1 MDSNLILGIVIVLI
15 LFLLILHFA
24 NKSVSESPKNTDNKV
39 GDGVKKDST
48 AAEKWVKSGGDMT
61 EMLKEL
67 AEEAETKDMSEKE
80 KEEINKKDFGK
91 LTKTQIKDR
100 QVYGAIRAYSEL
112 MKMDGEM
119 HPNEVMLLMKFSK
132 DEQKK
137 LSTDYSQDSEE
148 FKFVW
153 AKEENVFTC
162 LKTYNKRQIKTFFD
176 NLFAMAAIDGNIAEA
191 EFSFIYTLYTNITG
205 IKVEDAKK
213 EVFAMFKIFKT
224 KNNL

>member
-1 MDSNLILGIVIVLI
+1 MDSNLIIGVVIVLI
-15 LFLLILHFA
+15 LFFIILYFA
-24 NKSVSESPKNTDNKV
+24 NKSVSESSNKTQDKV
-39 GDGVKKDST
+39 RDGFNK
-48 AAEKWVKSGGDMT
+48 GDMS
-61 EMLKEL
+61 EVMADLAKESG
-67 AEEAETKDMSEKE
+67 AKDMSKKE

-176 NLFAMAAIDGNIAEA
+176 NLFAMAVIDGKIAEA
-191 EFSFIYTLYTNITG
+191 EFSFIYILYTNITG
-205 IKVEDAKK
+205 TKEKDTEKK
-213 EVFAMFKIFKT
+213 INDMFGIWRA
-224 KNNL
+224 KNNV

>member
-1 MDSNLILGIVIVLI
+1 MDSNLIIGVVIVLI
-15 LFLLILHFA
+15 LFFIILYFA
-24 NKSVSESPKNTDNKV
+24 NKSVSESSNKTQDKV
-39 GDGVKKDST
+39 RDGFNK
-48 AAEKWVKSGGDMT
+48 GDMS
-61 EMLKEL
+61 EVMADLAKESG
-67 AEEAETKDMSEKE
+67 AKDMSKKE

-119 HPNEVMLLMKFSK
+119 HPNEVMLLMKFSE

-137 LSTDYSQDSEE
+137 LSTKYSQDSEE